1 MSTPRCRRAVSTRGV
16 DAGRIDFV
24 EGDMP
29 ADGPLSDD
37 HGGSGTLP
45 QPTGPFPVGRS
56 SYEVVD
62 PDRSEIYSENP
73 AGKRELVTWIWYP
86 AAAPLDARPVAYLP
100 AGWQSV
106 DQLLGVDSAT
116 ARCHAIGDPPVT
128 PEPPSFPV
136 LIFSPSGFPPLM
148 WAAIAEE
155 LASHGYVVV
164 GVNHTYETPVTVF
177 ADGRVVQANPS
188 AIAGVLGPRQGPA
201 DAAFRARAAVCDY
214 KAADLRSIA
223 QWLIAG
229 GAGPRF
235 DGRLDPERI
244 GAFGHSFGGNAALEW
259 CRIDGRCRA
268 AANLDGALWS
278 AVGAEGLD
286 RPALQILADHHEFDL
301 SPEDAVAAG
310 MAPDQAWFTTEKSI
324 TFGGWR
330 TVDRTA
336 RPAYTARV
344 SGATHVS
351 FMDVPFLTLRPEAPI
366 SGMLAA
372 TSINADLMCRIVTEL
387 LLAFF
392 GETLDGPTAPPL
404 DEVAARYPAVTLG
417 PP

>member
-1 MSTPRCRRAVSTRGV
+1 M
-16 DAGRIDFV
+16 
-24 EGDMP
+24 
-29 ADGPLSDD
+29 
-37 HGGSGTLP
+37 
-45 QPTGPFPVGRS
+45 
-56 SYEVVD
+56 D
-62 PDRSEIYSENP
+62 PNRSEIYSENP

-223 QWLIAG
+223 QWLAAG
-229 GAGPRF
+229 GAGP
-235 DGRLDPERI
+235 G
-244 GAFGHSFGGNAALEW
+244 SM
-259 CRIDGRCRA
+259 
-268 AANLDGALWS
+268 
-278 AVGAEGLD
+278 EG
-286 RPALQILADHHEFDL
+286 
-301 SPEDAVAAG
+301 
-310 MAPDQAWFTTEKSI
+310 SI
-324 TFGGWR
+324 
-330 TVDRTA
+330 
-336 RPAYTARV
+336 PN
-344 SGATHVS
+344 
-351 FMDVPFLTLRPEAPI
+351 E
-366 SGMLAA
+366 
-372 TSINADLMCRIVTEL
+372 
-387 LLAFF
+387 
-392 GETLDGPTAPPL
+392 
-404 DEVAARYPAVTLG
+404 
-417 PP
+417 